1 MDSCEII
8 APVDTESGPVM
19 GGKGMPRQIL
29 GVVVAVTLG
38 LASVAWGQSK
48 CLFKEYD
55 INDLAAILQAEG
67 YPAIQVQD
75 GGRIRFEVD
84 GMPYVL
90 MLYEDGDVRMFCGF
104 AGARLAHEDIND
116 WNRQMRI
123 VKAYIDEE
131 QDPVMV
137 ADLLADAGLNE
148 DIVKMFVRYFVREFG
163 PRFRDFVNERNR
175 AR

>member
-1 MDSCEII
+1 MDCCEII
-8 APVDTESGPVM
+8 APVDAESSPAM

-38 LASVAWGQSK
+38 LASVAWAQSD

-55 INDLAAILQAEG
+55 INDLAAILQGEG
-67 YPAIQVQD
+67 YTAMRVQ
-75 GGRIRFEVD
+75 GGQILFEVD

-90 MLYEDGDVRMFCGF
+90 SLYEDGDLRMFCGF

-123 VKAYIDEE
+123 AKAYIDEE

-148 DIVKMFVRYFVREFG
+148 DIVKHFVRYFVHQFG
-163 PRFRDFVNERNR
+163 PRFRDFVKERNR